1 MLTLNYDEKMM
12 NVEPFY
18 LFLPIFFQIMNSFKF
33 LLDQFPFPLFL
44 APMEEVTDSSFRLIC
59 KSFGADFLISEFV
72 SSEALIRDVDKSFKK
87 LSFSEN
93 ERPFGIQ
100 IFGHDEFSLVKA
112 ALIAEE
118 QNPDFIDIN
127 WGCPVK
133 KVVAKGAG
141 SAILKDIPK
150 MIRLTKSVVEAV
162 KLPVTVKTRL
172 GWDHTDKPIV
182 DVTRKLQDAG
192 IQAITIHGRTRSQ
205 LYSGEADWTL
215 IGEIK
220 NSPDIVIPV
229 IGNGDINTPQKALD
243 FKKKYGVDAIMI
255 GRGAIG
261 NPWIFR
267 DVKALINQEPIQI
280 PSIHERIELVLFHL
294 NEASII
300 KGEKSAVL
308 EMRRHYAGYFKGVFN
323 FKPVKMKLMNAL
335 SIQECQEALN
345 LLVSESP
352 DC

>member
-1 MLTLNYDEKMM
+1 
-12 NVEPFY
+12 
-18 LFLPIFFQIMNSFKF
+18 MNSFKT
-33 LLDQFPFPLFL
+33 LLTQFPFPLFL

-87 LSFSEN
+87 LSFHEN

-100 IFGHDEFSLVKA
+100 IFGHDELSLVKA

-118 QNPDFIDIN
+118 QCPDFIDIN

-150 MIRLTKSVVEAV
+150 MIRLTKSVVDAV
-162 KLPVTVKTRL
+162 QLPVTVKTRL

-182 DVTRKLQDAG
+182 EVSLKLQDVG

-215 IGEIK
+215 IGEVK
-220 NSPDIVIPV
+220 NTPAIIIPV

-243 FKKKYGVDAIMI
+243 FKNKYGVDAIMI

-267 DVKALINQEPIQI
+267 DIKALINQEPISVPTIQ
-280 PSIHERIELVLFHL
+280 ERVNLVLQHL
-294 NEASII
+294 IAASMI

-308 EMRRHYAGYFKGVFN
+308 EMRRHYASYFKGIYN
-323 FKPVKMKLMNAL
+323 FKPIKLKLMSAL

-345 LLVSESP
+345 LLEFESP